1 MQVSIET
8 TTGLERRLTIGVP
21 AERIEQEIDKRLKK
35 AAGTVRIDGFRPG
48 KVPMKVIRQRFG
60 SGVRQEVVG
69 EVMSQTF
76 YEAVMK
82 EELQPAGQPKIEPRE
97 MAPGK
102 DLQYVATFEIYPEI
116 SLADL
121 TRVSVTKPV
130 AEVTDADIDRMIEMF
145 RKQQG
150 TYEVVERAAAN
161 EDEVNIDYKGTRDGE
176 PFEGG
181 SAEGTDLVLGSG
193 RMIPG
198 FEEGLIGLVAGE
210 EKTLELQFPEEYHNE
225 ELKGAAVQFQVRVN
239 AVKEHRPAELN
250 EDFFSRYGVASGGE
264 EEFRQQVADNMRRE
278 LKKAVTTKVKQQVMD
293 QLTDMHDVQLPS
305 ALVQGE
311 VEVLRKQM
319 LQQFGEAAAQFDASV
334 LPDEM
339 FKEQAERR
347 VSLGLILGE
356 LIKSEALKAEPEK
369 VKAMVEEIAATY
381 QDPAEVVKYY
391 YGNEELLRSVESA
404 VLEDEAVEKILAVAT
419 IEEVGQSYEEA
430 VAPQAPANEAKP
442 EESPE
447 ESAGQGQEADK

>member
-116 SLADL
+116 ALADL

-130 AEVTDADIDRMIEMF
+130 AEVTDADVDRMIEMF

-150 TYEVVERAAAN
+150 AYEVVERAAAN

-198 FEEGLIGLVAGE
+198 FEEGLLGLRAGE

-225 ELKGAAVQFQVRVN
+225 ELKGAEVQFQIRVN

-250 EDFFSRYGVASGGE
+250 EDFFSRYGVSSGGE

-356 LIKSEALKAEPEK
+356 LIKSEALKADPEK

-404 VLEDEAVEKILAVAT
+404 VLEDEAVEKILAMAT

-430 VAPQAPANEAKP
+430 VAPKAPAVEAKP

-447 ESAGQGQEADK
+447 ESAEQGQEAEK

>member
-82 EELQPAGQPKIEPRE
+82 EELQPAGQPKIEPKE
-97 MAPGK
+97 MGPGK
-102 DLQYVATFEIYPEI
+102 DLKYVATFEIYPEI

-121 TRVSVTKPV
+121 TRIRVNKAV
-130 AEVTDADIDRMIEMF
+130 AEVADADVDRMIEMF

-150 TYEVVERAAAN
+150 TYEVVEQAAAKDN
-161 EDEVNIDYKGTRDGE
+161 EVNIDYRGTRDGE

-198 FEEGLIGLVAGE
+198 FEEGLIGLSTGD
-210 EKTLELQFPEEYHNE
+210 EKTLQLQFPDDYHNDD
-225 ELKGAAVQFQVRVN
+225 LKGAAVEFQVRVN
-239 AVKEHRPAELN
+239 AVKEHRLAELN
-250 EDFFSRYGVASGGE
+250 EDFFARYGVAEGGE
-264 EEFRQQVADNMRRE
+264 EEFRQQVVDNMRRE

-293 QLTDMHDVQLPS
+293 QLIALHDVQLPS

-311 VEVLRKQM
+311 IEVLRKQM

-334 LPDEM
+334 LPDDM

-347 VSLGLILGE
+347 VALGLILGE
-356 LIKSEALKAEPEK
+356 LIRAEALKAQPDK
-369 VKAMVEEIAATY
+369 VRAMVEEIAATY
-381 QDPAEVVKYY
+381 QDPTEVVNYY

-404 VLEDEAVEKILAVAT
+404 VLEDEAVDKILAMAKV
-419 IEEVGQSYEEA
+419 EEQPQTYEEA
-430 VAPQAPANEAKP
+430 VAPQAPGGKDAP
-442 EESPE
+442 EDVVEQE
-447 ESAGQGQEADK
+447 QDAGQS

>member
-76 YEAVMK
+76 YEAVVK
-82 EELQPAGQPKIEPRE
+82 EELQPAGQPKIEPKE

-102 DLQYVATFEIYPEI
+102 DLKYVATFEIYPEI

-121 TRVSVTKPV
+121 TRIRVNKAV
-130 AEVTDADIDRMIEMF
+130 AEVTDADVDRMIEMF

-150 TYEVVERAAAN
+150 SYEVVEQAAAN
-161 EDEVNIDYKGTRDGE
+161 DNEVNIDYRGTRDGE
-176 PFEGG
+176 AFEGG

-193 RMIPG
+193 RMIAG
-198 FEEGLIGLVAGE
+198 FEEGLVGLSAGE
-210 EKTLELQFPEEYHNE
+210 EKTLQLQFPDDYHNE
-225 ELKGAAVQFQVRVN
+225 DLKGAVVEFQVRVN
-239 AVKEHRPAELN
+239 AVKQLRPAELN
-250 EDFFSRYGVASGGE
+250 EDFFARYGVADGGE
-264 EEFRQQVADNMRRE
+264 AEFRRQVADNMRRE
-278 LKKAVTTKVKQQVMD
+278 LKKAVTNKVKQQVMD
-293 QLTDMHDVQLPS
+293 QLIDLHDVQLPA

-311 VEVLRKQM
+311 IDVLRKQM

-334 LPDEM
+334 LPDDM
-339 FKEQAERR
+339 FRGQARRR

-356 LIKSEALKAEPEK
+356 LIKSEGLKAQPEK
-369 VKAMVEEIAATY
+369 VRAMVEEIAATY
-381 QDPAEVVKYY
+381 QDPTEVVNYY

-404 VLEDEAVEKILAVAT
+404 VLEDEAVDKIMALAEV
-419 IEEVGQSYEEA
+419 EEQPQSYEEA
-430 VAPQAPANEAKP
+430 VAPPA
-442 EESPE
+442 
-447 ESAGQGQEADK
+447 SAGEHAPEDAVEQQPDAGQS